1 MRMGFA
7 LGLAAVLAASVA
19 VADEVHF
26 PDGRIIVGS
35 VTIQGDAVIVEMP
48 YGTLRFSKANILR
61 IEFKDTPEEKFAK
74 ELAHVDPGD
83 ADALFSLARR
93 ADELGLKQQAG
104 ELYSRVIR
112 LNPDHTGVR
121 HVLGYAQ
128 ADGKWI
134 TFAQAMELSR
144 SKLEAGQTDELLTK
158 VIPELQA
165 AAGSTD
171 EHATV
176 GELRGLCLLRA
187 MQFGEAAQAFAKL
200 AGTSQG
206 RWAVR
211 FAAMAA
217 ILQRNQDG
225 MYILTAKYPPE
236 AALFGGNVLE
246 PGPASLAR
254 PLVLEAALRDE
265 ARKHIDAG
273 RKSMAEGKALDETDP
288 DAAIRKYNQALKAF
302 DTADALAPMASRS
315 YRVEITRRWIAC
327 ARRNAAID
335 SRKYDDLEARLGG
348 TKLSGAAY
356 NDLLRRMIHH
366 LDNVRDNIQR
376 ILKVSEPYPRDLL
389 LEITWAKD
397 DLQKVENRRRVLI
410 KELREE

>member
-7 LGLAAVLAASVA
+7 IGFAGVLSASVA
-19 VADEVHF
+19 LADEVHF

-35 VTIQGDAVIVEMP
+35 VTIQGDTVVVEMP
-48 YGTLRFSKANILR
+48 YGTLRFPKADILR
-61 IEFKDTPEEKFAK
+61 IERKDTPEERFAK
-74 ELAHVDPGD
+74 ELAEVDPGD
-83 ADALFSLARR
+83 TDALLGMARR
-93 ADELGLKQQAG
+93 ADELGLKRQAG
-104 ELYSRVIR
+104 ELYSRVIK

-128 ADGKWI
+128 VDGKWI
-134 TFAQAMELSR
+134 AFAQAMELSH
-144 SKLEAGQTDELLTK
+144 SKLEAGQIDELLTK
-158 VIPELQA
+158 AIPELQA
-165 AAGSTD
+165 AAGSAD
-171 EHATV
+171 ERAKV
-176 GELRGLCLLRA
+176 GQLRGLCLLRA
-187 MQFGEAAQAFAKL
+187 MKFDEAAEAFARL
-200 AGTSQG
+200 AKASEGA
-206 RWAVR
+206 WVVR
-211 FAAMAA
+211 FAAMAE

-225 MYILTAKYPPE
+225 MYILTTRYPPE
-236 AALFGGNVLE
+236 AALFGGKVLE

-265 ARKHIDAG
+265 AKKHIDAG
-273 RKSMAEGKALDETDP
+273 RKLMAEGKALDEADP
-288 DAAIRKYNQALKAF
+288 DAAMRKYNLALKAF

-356 NDLLRRMIHH
+356 SDLLRRMIHH
-366 LDNVRDNIQR
+366 LDNVRENLQR
-376 ILKVSEPYPRDLL
+376 ILKLSEPYPRDLL

-397 DLQKVENRRRVLI
+397 DLQKVDNRRRVLV